1 MHTIYGVSVRGH
13 TLCFN
18 CRYLFTGSNALEGV
32 GRGKVK
38 DIQMKTVTT
47 ISVSQQA
54 VAQDRFHTECHMDR
68 SLKVCFLLEWNSVA
82 RLTMNVSEEHIA
94 SSFKV
99 DKRGEFQ
106 SS

>member
-1 MHTIYGVSVRGH
+1 
-13 TLCFN
+13 
-18 CRYLFTGSNALEGV
+18 
-32 GRGKVK
+32 
-38 DIQMKTVTT
+38 
-47 ISVSQQA
+47 
-54 VAQDRFHTECHMDR
+54 MDR

-82 RLTMNVSEEHIA
+82 WLTMNVSEEGTA